1 MIMSKWKVNR
11 ALSIAVLG
19 LIVGAAPGFAQR
31 RANRHA
37 QRPQNARDQKTQAPK
52 GRGLS
57 YAPDRYILFLG
68 DDPAATHFA
77 TRSQLQTAAAI
88 SYRQQIE
95 SRQQAVKQDLASR
108 NIQVVGSASTVMNAI
123 FVVAPASR
131 VAELRSVPGV
141 IGVMPER
148 RIKPN
153 LNKATALVNAPAA
166 WAQLA
171 NLGQS
176 NPGSGIKIGI
186 LDTGI
191 DAGSVHTNPAF
202 ADTGFTAPSGFP
214 KCNAAVTPMVINGVL
229 TAQSDCGLYT
239 NNKVIVARSY
249 VSMIA
254 AGSNGAA
261 DSMPDDYSARDR
273 DGHGS
278 AVAAVAAGVQN
289 SGGTVA
295 FSGMAPKAFLGSY
308 KIYGSN
314 GVSFGPPESVV
325 IKALDDAI
333 SDGMNVVNYSSGVP
347 AVAGA
352 NDDVQCGN
360 AAKVWCDPLAHAFET
375 AAENGTVITVSAGNN
390 GSDPFDD
397 PYFNTI
403 TSPGTAPSV
412 ITVGATINSHVFG
425 PTVSVNAAG
434 VASSLKGIA
443 AAPSDSGFV
452 NWPNAL
458 CTNCFPYL
466 YPAILGATQ
475 DALVDAGQACSA
487 IAGTVTGYPFLG
499 PLADQWALIQQ
510 SSATGCSF
518 DTQAQ
523 NATAAGA
530 IGIIFYMASS
540 GTPAFP
546 NGDGGAICFNN
557 ANSQCD
563 LYGPGVLIS
572 AGDGQ
577 NLKTYID
584 ANPGASVTI
593 DTGGAETAL
602 PSNTPV
608 NTLATYSSYGP
619 AIDGSIKPDVVA
631 PGGFDPWQTTSL
643 SALYGMYT
651 AGQSYDPNGELFTT
665 NGYVVGNG
673 TSFAAPL
680 VAGAAALLLQAQ
692 PKWTPAQIKSALVN
706 SAAQSVTADDKGDLV
721 DVEEIGAGLL
731 DANAAVTASLA
742 GVTAVPS
749 TLSFGYLATGTNLP
763 KTIPVTVSN
772 NGSASMTLTVG
783 VTVGVAATGASVT
796 PSQTSLIVAPGGSAV
811 LNISLGNSVPSA
823 GEYNGAVT
831 ITSSSPAVALRLPY
845 MFLVGDGSNPNVNPL
860 WDMGDWQASQIT
872 ASYGSVNQDLGPL
885 PVQIIDEWGV
895 PMPNT
900 AVTYTVTPSGTLNLK
915 SVSESATGVPFQP
928 SACSPS
934 SSTSTVTCTT
944 NNYGIAWVELVTG
957 TTAVGSTNPATV
969 DATAASIDITDY
981 VSIIP
986 VPSLTSVQDD
996 GAFGTTIAPGSY
1008 VALFGTNFAD
1018 ANFLANPTA
1027 GDKVDVTYSGDRLPL
1042 TWDYSTVSFDA
1053 PASGSLPAISVPGY
1067 VEYVSTGQ
1075 VNVFVPWEL
1084 TGYPSVQV
1092 KEIYAGS
1099 GPIFSNVLTVPLNS
1113 YTPAF
1118 FMYNSGSVYIADA
1131 VDPNCPA
1138 PYIVGTA
1145 CPAAAGDLVEFYAN
1159 GLGPTSNQPASGSP
1173 ASSDPN
1179 NLAKTTTQPVVT
1191 IGGVQAQVQFS
1202 GLAPGYVGLYQVN
1215 AYIPSGLASGN
1226 QPITIAIGGQTSPTS
1241 ITGGGATYQIV
1252 LPIK

>member
-11 ALSIAVLG
+11 ALLIAVLG
-19 LIVGAAPGFAQR
+19 LFASAAPALAQVP
-31 RANRHA
+31 AKRHG
-37 QRPQNARDQKTQAPK
+37 QRPANALDHEKQAPK

-57 YAPDRYILFLG
+57 YAPNRYILFLG
-68 DDPAATHFA
+68 DEPVATHFA
-77 TRSQLQTAAAI
+77 TRAQLQTAAAI
-88 SYRQQIE
+88 SYRQQVE

-123 FVVAPASR
+123 FVVAPANR
-131 VAELRSVPGV
+131 LAELRSISGV

-148 RIKPN
+148 RVRPN
-153 LNKATALVNAPAA
+153 LNKATGLVNAPAA
-166 WAQLA
+166 WVQSVIG
-171 NLGQS
+171 GQS
-176 NPGSGIKIGI
+176 NAGNGIMIGI

-191 DAGSVHTNPAF
+191 DAGSVHTNLAF
-202 ADTGFTAPSGFP
+202 VDTGFNAPSGFP
-214 KCNAAVTPMVINGVL
+214 KCNAAVTPVVINGVQTL
-229 TAQSDCGLYT
+229 QSDCGLYT

-249 VSMIA
+249 VPMIA
-254 AGSNGAA
+254 AASSGAA
-261 DSMPDDYSARDR
+261 NSMPDDYSARDR

-308 KIYGSN
+308 KIYGSD

-375 AAENGTVITVSAGNN
+375 AAESGTVVVVSAGNY
-390 GSDPFDD
+390 GSDSLGDAN
-397 PYFNTI
+397 YFNTI

-425 PTVSVNAAG
+425 PTVSVNASGA
-434 VASSLKGIA
+434 ASSLKGIA
-443 AAPSDSGFV
+443 AALSDSGFV

-458 CTNCFPYL
+458 CPNCFPYL
-466 YPAILGATQ
+466 YPTVLGATSG
-475 DALVDAGQACSA
+475 ALVDAGQACST

-499 PLADQWALIQQ
+499 PLADQWALIEQ
-510 SSATGCSF
+510 SSSCSF
-518 DTQAQ
+518 DAQAQ

-530 IGIIFYMASS
+530 IGIIFYMSSS

-546 NGDGGAICFNN
+546 DGEGGSICINN

-572 AGDGQ
+572 ASDGQ

-584 ANPGASVTI
+584 ANPRALVTI
-593 DTGGAETAL
+593 DTGGAEEAL
-602 PSNTPV
+602 PSTTPV
-608 NTLATYSSYGP
+608 NTLASYSSYGP
-619 AIDGSIKPDVVA
+619 AIDGSIKPDMVA
-631 PGGFDPWQTTSL
+631 PGGFDVWLTPYPSTSN
-643 SALYGMYT
+643 GMYT
-651 AGQSYDPNGELFTT
+651 VGQSYDPNGELFST
-665 NGYVVGNG
+665 NGYVAANG
-673 TSFAAPL
+673 TSFSAPL

-692 PKWTPAQIKSALVN
+692 PKWTAAQIKSALVN
-706 SAAQSVTADDKGDLV
+706 SAAQTVTADDLGDV
-721 DVEEIGAGLL
+721 ADVETIGAGLL
-731 DANAAVTASLA
+731 DANAALTAAVA
-742 GVTAVPS
+742 GVTAAPS
-749 TLSFGYLATGTNLP
+749 TLSFGYLATGTTLP
-763 KTIPVTVSN
+763 KTIPVTVAN
-772 NGSASMTLTVG
+772 NGSASVTLTVG
-783 VTVGVAATGASVT
+783 VTVGIAATGASVT
-796 PSQTSLIVAPGGSAV
+796 PSQTSLILGAGGSAV
-811 LNISLGNSVPSA
+811 LNLSLGNTVPAA

-831 ITSSSPAVALRLPY
+831 LTSSSPAVALRLPY
-845 MFLVGDGSNPNVNPL
+845 MFLVGDGMQTNVNPL
-860 WDMGDWQASQIT
+860 WDMGDWQAYGFT
-872 ASYGSVNQDLGPL
+872 ASYGAVNQDLGPL

-895 PMPNT
+895 PVPNT
-900 AVTYTVTPSGTLNLK
+900 AVTYTVTPSGTVNLK
-915 SVSESATGVPFQP
+915 SVAETATGVPFQP
-928 SACSPS
+928 SACTPG
-934 SSTSTVTCTT
+934 SSTSTVTCNT
-944 NNYGIAWVELVTG
+944 NNYGIAWVELVNG
-957 TTAVGSTNPATV
+957 ATAVGSTNTAEI
-969 DATAASIDITDY
+969 DATTAGGADIPDT

-986 VPSLTSVQDD
+986 LPSLTSVLDN
-996 GAFGTTIAPGSY
+996 GAFGATIAPGSY
-1008 VALFGTNFAD
+1008 AALKGSNFAD
-1018 ANFLANPTA
+1018 PNFLANPTT
-1027 GDKVDVTYSGDRLPL
+1027 GDKVDLTYSSGRLPL
-1042 TWDYSTVSFDA
+1042 TWDYTTVSFDA
-1053 PASGSLPAISVPGY
+1053 AASGSLPAISVPGY

-1099 GPIFSNVLTVPLNS
+1099 VPIFSNVLTVPLNT

-1118 FMYNSGSVYIADA
+1118 LSYYPGSVFIADA
-1131 VDPNCPA
+1131 IDGTCPKPYIIGSSCPA
-1138 PYIVGTA
+1138 V
-1145 CPAAAGDLVEFYAN
+1145 AGHLVEFYAN

-1179 NLAKTTTQPVVT
+1179 NLAQTTTTPVVM
-1191 IGGVQAQVQFS
+1191 IGGKQAQVQFA
-1202 GLAPGYVGLYQVN
+1202 GLAPGFVGLYQVN

-1226 QPITIAIGGQTSPTS
+1226 QPITIAIGGVTSPTS
-1241 ITGGGATYQIV
+1241 ITYLGTAYQIV